1 MQHPSD
7 QLPAPPSSR
16 RRPVGPVAA
25 LLALATATGVVSAAA
40 AVPTAGRAAPGWA
53 ASASAARAVAAG
65 PASGH
70 AAVAAAVSGRTDAP
84 AGRVRTDLPGRAA
97 GGRAPLT
104 NLAHLDFLG
113 SRVAPPHQPGHTTY
127 QLATDP
133 RVGVL
138 WVYATP
144 DGHGSYTRIGGGTYD
159 PRTRSYGQGAYD
171 ADDMARAAVVYLRH
185 WRQSRDSLSRA
196 RARNLLRGLTY
207 LQDATGPH
215 AGDVVLWMQPDGRL
229 HPTAT
234 PADTPDPSDSGAS
247 YWLARTVWALGEGYA
262 AFRTQDPGFGRFRAA
277 REDLAV
283 RALDRQVLSRY
294 PRTVLVDGR
303 HRPAWLVT
311 GGADATAEALLG
323 LTAYADAGGG
333 PTAAGRRRA
342 RTAIARFSRGI
353 ADMAAGDAWSWPY
366 GAVLP
371 GVTSVSQWHAWAG
384 LAPAALA
391 ASARTLH
398 DPRLLGVAQ
407 RDAVTFTS
415 HLLVQ
420 GGPDNDWAPTP
431 VDRSQIAYGA
441 DSRIEDLQALADVTH
456 QPGTARLTGLAA
468 SWFFGD
474 NRAHR
479 AVYDPRTGVTDDG
492 IAPDGTVNTGSGAE
506 STIHGLLTMLAL
518 DRDPVAAAVARTAT
532 VTARVTGTLLE
543 AERGRRS
550 GSASVV
556 TPADP
561 STGESQWSGGAY
573 VEIRAGGRLTLG
585 AQVPAG
591 AVLMSVTRYLPGS
604 AATRWTVG
612 ARAVGTVHQGRIG
625 SQGVSAWPGALLIT
639 TLPAAP
645 AGRSI
650 TVSTV
655 TVSTVGR
662 GTAAVDAVIVQPA
675 VEVLRLRGGRSAT
688 VLLRSFADRPRVV
701 RLPFAGPGAVTVDVF
716 GPTGRLLATT
726 VGDPV
731 AGTTTVHLPAGGTAL
746 VTRV

>member
-1 MQHPSD
+1 MRHLSTLRTNRY
-7 QLPAPPSSR
+7 LPASTAAGIAGVLLLTGSA
-16 RRPVGPVAA
+16 GP
-25 LLALATATGVVSAAA
+25 AA
-40 AVPTAGRAAPGWA
+40 AVVTAAATPRT
-53 ASASAARAVAAG
+53 SAQAPRTAAARPTPVETRAHH
-65 PASGH
+65 S
-70 AAVAAAVSGRTDAP
+70 VSAPRTGAP
-84 AGRVRTDLPGRAA
+84 
-97 GGRAPLT
+97 RAPLT

-113 SRVAPPHQPGHTTY
+113 SRVAPPHQTGHTTY

-144 DGHGSYTRIGGGTYD
+144 DGHGSFTRVGGGTYD

-185 WRQSRDSLSRA
+185 WCQSGDPLSRA

-215 AGDVVLWMQPDGRL
+215 SGDVVLWMQPDGRL
-229 HPTAT
+229 VPRPT
-234 PADTPDPSDSGAS
+234 PADTPDPADSGAS

-262 AFRTQDPGFGRFRAA
+262 AFRRQDPGFGRFLAA

-303 HRPAWLVT
+303 HRPAWLIT
-311 GGADATAEALLG
+311 GGADATAEAVLG

-333 PTAAGRRRA
+333 LTATGRRRA
-342 RTAIARFSRGI
+342 RTAIALFSRGI
-353 ADMAAGDAWSWPY
+353 ADLAAGDAWSWPY
-366 GAVLP
+366 GAILP

-391 ASARTLH
+391 AAARTLH

-420 GGPDNDWAPTP
+420 GGPDDGWAPTP

-441 DSRIEDLQALADVTH
+441 DSRVEDLQALADVTH

-543 AERGRRS
+543 AEGGRRS
-550 GSASVV
+550 GGTSVV

-573 VEIRAGGRLTLG
+573 VDLRAGGRLTLV
-585 AQVPAG
+585 ARVPAG
-591 AVLMSVTRYLPGS
+591 SVLMPVTRYLPGS

-625 SQGVSAWPGALLIT
+625 SQGVSPWPGALEIT

-645 AGRSI
+645 AGNTI
-650 TVSTV
+650 

-662 GTAAVDAVIVQPA
+662 GTAAVDAVLVQPE
-675 VEVLRLRGGRSAT
+675 VEALRLRRAPGGSPAT
-688 VLLRSFADRPRVV
+688 VLLRSFSARPRIV
-701 RLPFAGPGAVTVDVF
+701 RVPFAGPGAVTVDVF
-716 GPTGRLLATT
+716 SPTGRLLATT

-731 AGTTTVHLPAGGTAL
+731 AGTTAVDLPAGGTAL
-746 VTRV
+746 LTRS

>member
-1 MQHPSD
+1 MRHLSTPRTTRH
-7 QLPAPPSSR
+7 LP
-16 RRPVGPVAA
+16 
-25 LLALATATGVVSAAA
+25 AAA
-40 AVPTAGRAAPGWA
+40 AGTA
-53 ASASAARAVAAG
+53 AVLLLTG
-65 PASGH
+65 P
-70 AAVAAAVSGRTDAP
+70 AVAAATATTTTPRTVTQASRPAATRPAP
-84 AGRVRTDLPGRAA
+84 IRALGQRSVTGPRR
-97 GGRAPLT
+97 GGPRAPLT

-113 SRVAPPHQPGHTTY
+113 GRVAPPPQPGHTTY
-127 QLATDP
+127 QVASDP
-133 RVGVL
+133 RIGVL

-144 DGHGSYTRIGGGTYD
+144 DGHGSFTRVGGGTYD
-159 PRTRSYGQGAYD
+159 RRTRSYGQGAYD

-185 WRQSRDSLSRA
+185 WRQFGDSLSRL

-207 LQDATGPH
+207 LQDATGPN
-215 AGDVVLWMQPDGRL
+215 AGNVVLWMQPDGRL
-229 HPTAT
+229 NPTPT
-234 PADTPDPSDSGAS
+234 PADTPNPADSGAS

-262 AFRTQDPGFGRFRAA
+262 AFRTQDPGFGRFLAA

-303 HRPAWLVT
+303 HRPAWLIT
-311 GGADATAEALLG
+311 GGADATAEAVLG

-333 PTAAGRRRA
+333 PTATGRRRA

-371 GVTSVSQWHAWAG
+371 AVTSVSQWHAWAG

-415 HLLVQ
+415 HLLIQ
-420 GGPDNDWAPTP
+420 GGPDNNWAPTP

-441 DSRIEDLQALADVTH
+441 DSRVEDLQTLTDLTH

-479 AVYDPRTGVTDDG
+479 AVYNPRTGVTDDG

-506 STIHGLLTMLAL
+506 STIHGLLTMLTL
-518 DRDPVAAAVARTAT
+518 DRDPTAAAVARTAT

-543 AERGRRS
+543 AEHGKRTGN
-550 GSASVV
+550 ATVV

-573 VEIRAGGRLTLG
+573 VDLHPGSRLTLT

-591 AVLMSVTRYLPGS
+591 TVLMAVTRYLPGS
-604 AATRWTVG
+604 AATRWTVDT
-612 ARAVGTVHQGRIG
+612 RPVGTVHQGRIG
-625 SQGVSAWPGALLIT
+625 PQGISPWPGALQVT

-645 AGRSI
+645 AGH
-650 TVSTV
+650 TV
-655 TVSTVGR
+655 TVTTVGR
-662 GTAAVDAVIVQPA
+662 GTAAVDAVLVQPK
-675 VEVLRLRGGRSAT
+675 VELLRLRGGPGRSAAT
-688 VLLRSFADRPRVV
+688 VLLRSFADRVRTVRVP
-701 RLPFAGPGAVTVDVF
+701 LTGAGAVTLDVF
-716 GPTGRLLATT
+716 GPTGRLL
-726 VGDPV
+726 
-731 AGTTTVHLPAGGTAL
+731 TTTVTRPAAGSTTVELPAGGTAL
-746 VTRV
+746 LTRL